1 MADQIR
7 VLVVD
12 DIPETRDHLT
22 KLLGFE
28 SDIDVVGSAAS
39 GHEALEMAVRLSP
52 DVILMDINMPD
63 MDGIA
68 ATEQLSSIAPAA
80 AVVMMSVQG
89 EADYLRRSMLAGARE
104 FLVKP
109 FSSDELTAS
118 IRQVSARER
127 DKQSRMAAVPV
138 PVGMVAPPTGRVGG
152 SGEPGVV
159 VAVFSPKGGVGRTT
173 VAVNLAVAA
182 ATELG
187 KKVVIMDGS
196 FQFGD
201 VGVLLNL
208 NPKSKSIA
216 DLIPEIDAGSLDSL
230 DTFLINHTA
239 GIRVL
244 LAPPSPETA
253 EMITAAGVKTVL
265 DRLRADHDLV
275 VVDCTSYFN
284 DTTLAILDAADII
297 LTMLSLEITSIK
309 NMRLF
314 LEVAEQLGYEN
325 GKVRLVLNRADS
337 ALGIRVADVE
347 HSIGRKVDETI
358 VSDGRSVVYALN
370 RGVPFF
376 LSNREAQVSQDI
388 LRLAKSVVGEQPRP
402 PTTTVARQPRRSR
415 CSHGDECRDSRPLG
429 ARRGV
434 GDVPPEANRE
444 RPTGC
449 AGAPSSAPPPPGGE
463 LPPSGAPPN
472 VPTTGRLSSQAPVRE
487 SFRDVKF
494 RIQSRVI
501 QDLDPK
507 LDLSNQVEVRRQ
519 IEEIFGKV
527 IDEEGL
533 ALTRAERV
541 RMLEQITDEIIGL
554 GPLEPLLRDETVTE
568 VMVNG
573 PNQVY
578 VERTGKLEVTD
589 VVFQNDDHVMRIID
603 RIVAPLGR
611 RIDESSPMVDARLPD
626 GSRVN
631 AIIPPLSLVG
641 PCITIRKFSAIPLH
655 RGRPDPVRHR

>member
-1 MADQIR
+1 MTDQIR

-39 GHEALEMAVRLSP
+39 GHEAIEMAARLSP

-68 ATEQLSSIAPAA
+68 ATEQLSSAVPAA

-127 DKQSRMAAVPV
+127 DKQSRMAAAPTAATNGTG
-138 PVGMVAPPTGRVGG
+138 PAVGRT
-152 SGEPGVV
+152 GEPGEPGTI

-182 ATELG
+182 ASELG
-187 KKVVIMDGS
+187 KKVVLMDGS

-216 DLIPEIDAGSLDSL
+216 DLIPELDVGELDSI
-230 DTFLINHTA
+230 DTFLIDHSA

-253 EMITAAGVKTVL
+253 EMITAAGVKKVL
-265 DRLRADHDLV
+265 ETLRRDHDLV

-284 DTTLAILDAADII
+284 DTTLAILDAADVI

-314 LEVAEQLGYEN
+314 LEVAEQLGYES
-325 GKVRLVLNRADS
+325 GKVRLILNRADS

-376 LSNREAQVSQDI
+376 VSNREAQVSQDI
-388 LRLAKSVVGEQPRP
+388 LRLARTVVGDRSS
-402 PTTTVARQPRRSR
+402 TVAADDRK
-415 CSHGDECRDSRPLG
+415 
-429 ARRGV
+429 
-434 GDVPPEANRE
+434 
-444 RPTGC
+444 
-449 AGAPSSAPPPPGGE
+449 
-463 LPPSGAPPN
+463 
-472 VPTTGRLSSQAPVRE
+472 TTQKKSMFAWR
-487 SFRDVKF
+487 
-494 RIQSRVI
+494 
-501 QDLDPK
+501 
-507 LDLSNQVEVRRQ
+507 
-519 IEEIFGKV
+519 
-527 IDEEGL
+527 
-533 ALTRAERV
+533 
-541 RMLEQITDEIIGL
+541 
-554 GPLEPLLRDETVTE
+554 
-568 VMVNG
+568 
-573 PNQVY
+573 
-578 VERTGKLEVTD
+578 
-589 VVFQNDDHVMRIID
+589 
-603 RIVAPLGR
+603 
-611 RIDESSPMVDARLPD
+611 
-626 GSRVN
+626 
-631 AIIPPLSLVG
+631 
-641 PCITIRKFSAIPLH
+641 
-655 RGRPDPVRHR
+655 

>member
-1 MADQIR
+1 MPDQIR

-39 GHEALEMAVRLSP
+39 GREALEMAARLSP

-68 ATEQLSSIAPAA
+68 ATEQLSSAVPAA

-127 DKQSRMAAVPV
+127 DKQSRMAAAPAPV
-138 PVGMVAPPTGRVGG
+138 AGG
-152 SGEPGVV
+152 GTTHRAGDPGEPGII

-182 ATELG
+182 AQELG
-187 KKVVIMDGS
+187 KKVVLMDGS

-216 DLIPEIDAGSLDSL
+216 DLIPELDAGDLDSI

-253 EMITAAGVKTVL
+253 EMINAAGVKKVL

-284 DTTLAILDAADII
+284 DTTLAILDAADVI

-314 LEVAEQLGYEN
+314 LEVAEQLGYES

-388 LRLAKSVVGEQPRP
+388 LRLARSVIGERSTVEPPIDKKPTQKKSLFAWR
-402 PTTTVARQPRRSR
+402 
-415 CSHGDECRDSRPLG
+415 
-429 ARRGV
+429 
-434 GDVPPEANRE
+434 
-444 RPTGC
+444 
-449 AGAPSSAPPPPGGE
+449 
-463 LPPSGAPPN
+463 
-472 VPTTGRLSSQAPVRE
+472 
-487 SFRDVKF
+487 
-494 RIQSRVI
+494 
-501 QDLDPK
+501 
-507 LDLSNQVEVRRQ
+507 
-519 IEEIFGKV
+519 
-527 IDEEGL
+527 
-533 ALTRAERV
+533 
-541 RMLEQITDEIIGL
+541 
-554 GPLEPLLRDETVTE
+554 
-568 VMVNG
+568 
-573 PNQVY
+573 
-578 VERTGKLEVTD
+578 
-589 VVFQNDDHVMRIID
+589 
-603 RIVAPLGR
+603 
-611 RIDESSPMVDARLPD
+611 
-626 GSRVN
+626 
-631 AIIPPLSLVG
+631 
-641 PCITIRKFSAIPLH
+641 
-655 RGRPDPVRHR
+655 

>member
-28 SDIDVVGSAAS
+28 SDIDVVGSASS
-39 GHEALEMAVRLSP
+39 GREALDMASRLNP
-52 DVILMDINMPD
+52 DVVLMDINMPD

-68 ATEQLSSIAPAA
+68 ATEQLSSAVPAA

-127 DKQSRMAAVPV
+127 DKMSRMAIMPV
-138 PVGMVAPPTGRVGG
+138 AAAGSGG
-152 SGEPGVV
+152 GAGARSGEPGEPGVV

-187 KKVVIMDGS
+187 KKVVVMDAS

-216 DLIPEIDAGSLDSL
+216 DLLPELETGEPDSL
-230 DTFLINHTA
+230 DTFLISHTA
-239 GIRVL
+239 GIQVL

-253 EMITAAGVKTVL
+253 EMITASGVKKIL
-265 DRLRADHDLV
+265 EALRRTHDLV
-275 VVDCTSYFN
+275 VVDCTSFFN
-284 DTTLAILDAADII
+284 DTTLAVLDTADVI

-314 LEVAEQLGYEN
+314 LEVAEQLGYEA

-388 LRLAKSVVGEQPRP
+388 LRLAQSVVGERS
-402 PTTTVARQPRRSR
+402 TTT
-415 CSHGDECRDSRPLG
+415 
-429 ARRGV
+429 
-434 GDVPPEANRE
+434 
-444 RPTGC
+444 
-449 AGAPSSAPPPPGGE
+449 
-463 LPPSGAPPN
+463 
-472 VPTTGRLSSQAPVRE
+472 TT
-487 SFRDVKF
+487 
-494 RIQSRVI
+494 
-501 QDLDPK
+501 
-507 LDLSNQVEVRRQ
+507 
-519 IEEIFGKV
+519 
-527 IDEEGL
+527 
-533 ALTRAERV
+533 
-541 RMLEQITDEIIGL
+541 
-554 GPLEPLLRDETVTE
+554 
-568 VMVNG
+568 
-573 PNQVY
+573 
-578 VERTGKLEVTD
+578 
-589 VVFQNDDHVMRIID
+589 ID
-603 RIVAPLGR
+603 RK
-611 RIDESSPMVDARLPD
+611 STQKK
-626 GSRVN
+626 
-631 AIIPPLSLVG
+631 SLFAW
-641 PCITIRKFSAIPLH
+641 R
-655 RGRPDPVRHR
+655 